1 MDVHIKTPTNKITDF
16 SDQSV
21 NVTLLC
27 VKNLE
32 KMLGY
37 GNGWGRLTLTF
48 KVMLT
53 SGPNLYTKYTFHKTW
68 VFTTNAQPPQ

>member
-1 MDVHIKTPTNKITDF
+1 MLPPNASDITDSQFRMDVQIKTPTNKITEF

-27 VKNLE
+27 FWKNLE

-37 GNGWGRLTLTF
+37 GNGWGRLILTF
-48 KVMLT
+48 KVKLT
-53 SGPNLYTKYTFHKTW
+53 
-68 VFTTNAQPPQ
+68 